1 MLKLDEE
8 KKRFIEA
15 IGNPSRL
22 KILLVLWKS
31 EKELTVYKICQRTG
45 LGRSATSRHLGYLV
59 DAVLVSRRIYGEI
72 PPYAINRDD
81 LKAKAGSNFS
91 LKYGFS
97 VCCFYKKDSMA
108 TNHTRTE
115 DVFHRFSNTFLK
127 RSWLSIFTR

>member
-45 LGRSATSRHLGYLV
+45 LGRSAASRHIGCLV
-59 DAVLVSRRIYGEI
+59 DAGLVSRRIYGEI
-72 PPYAINRDD
+72 PLYAINKDD
-81 LKAKAGSNFS
+81 FGATALIGFFAKMK
-91 LKYGFS
+91 L
-97 VCCFYKKDSMA
+97 
-108 TNHTRTE
+108 
-115 DVFHRFSNTFLK
+115 
-127 RSWLSIFTR
+127 